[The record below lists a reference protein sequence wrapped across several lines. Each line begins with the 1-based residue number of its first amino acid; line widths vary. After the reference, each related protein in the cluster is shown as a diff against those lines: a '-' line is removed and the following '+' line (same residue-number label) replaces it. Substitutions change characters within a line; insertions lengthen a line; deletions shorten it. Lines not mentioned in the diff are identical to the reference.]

1 MTINTNATNTPLLKT
16 DGQLMIGGTGLL
28 PASSNIT
35 AGDGMTV
42 INGPN
47 TITLSSQQN
56 LVQQVY
62 AEKQGVFVMN
72 NVDVVSFDAAP
83 YFFPTGEGEIMNVS
97 ITPTSINNFLLI
109 QATVQMGLQLAGL
122 RVIGLFKNGF
132 ANSGIPAI
140 ATAGASNNRQNL
152 APLTFN
158 FRIPVENTDTRTY
171 NICGA
176 TEIAGIIYINGD
188 KLGSDM
194 YGGTVI
200 SSLLVTEVA
209 ASPVPSPSFWIQVN
223 GTNIAMSANQ
233 GYVPSNA
240 GTTTLTLPTAP
251 VFGDIID
258 IVGQGSGGS
267 GNWEIAQGALQRI
280 HIDGATTSVG
290 AGSKVSSTSSHDSC
304 QILCTVG
311 GVNSEFVVRSYP
323 SGTLTVS

>member
-16 DGQLMIGGTGLL
+16 DGQLMIGGTGVL
-28 PASSNIT
+28 PASSTIT

-62 AEKQGVFVMN
+62 AEKKGLFTMT
-72 NVDVVSFDAAP
+72 NVDLVSYDAGP

-109 QATVQMGLQLAGL
+109 QATVQMGLEISGN
-122 RVIGLFKNGF
+122 RVIGLFKNGS
-132 ANSGIPAI
+132 ANSFFPAI
-140 ATAGASNNRQNL
+140 ATAGSLTSRDIL
-152 APLTFN
+152 APITFN

-171 NICGA
+171 NICGSTA
-176 TEIAGIIYINGD
+176 VSGIIYINGN
-188 KLGSDM
+188 KVGLDM
-194 YGGTVI
+194 YGGTAL
-200 SSLLVTEVA
+200 SSLLVTEIA

-223 GTNIAMSANQ
+223 GTNITMSANQ

-311 GVNSEFVVRSYP
+311 GANSEFVVRSYP